1 MLVGAAELTS
11 FALGAGVVGLIFAW
25 RGRKVKHLHD
35 SSSIR
40 EEFELLQGR
49 YRILTDNIAAAIIIR
64 DLDRNIVYA
73 SPYTEVLF
81 GYPLKDVYDRQTDF
95 FARVVHPDDQALSSR
110 AIAVSLSGEAFQY
123 RFRFFHRTGIEMS
136 AESRSVPIIGDN
148 GELISTLSVTLDV
161 TASVLQQRQMEE
173 RNRDLQ
179 DFTSMVSHDL
189 KGPLFTIRGMLTAL
203 KEDFHGTIP
212 TAVSENLAHIE
223 RAAEKLELLVRSIL
237 DYSKLTA
244 EQTSSVPVPLSSL
257 VNELLMELEPSLRT
271 RAAKV
276 EVLGELP
283 IVLGDK
289 THLYRIFS
297 NLVGNALKY
306 VDPQRPAHVQIS
318 ASDTPNPHQVAI
330 SVRDNGL
337 GIPCDKFDVIF
348 RPFQRVH
355 KGVAE
360 GSGIGLAS
368 VKRLVE
374 KLGGSVRVESTV
386 GQGSCFTI
394 VLRRSR

>member
-1 MLVGAAELTS
+1 MQVGVTEIAAFLIGAVLSALVSIL
-11 FALGAGVVGLIFAW
+11 LW
-25 RGRKVKHLHD
+25 RRRIRPNEAKV
-35 SSSIR
+35 R

-64 DLDRNIVYA
+64 DLNRRIVYA

-81 GYPLKDVYDRQTDF
+81 GFPLKDVYDNDSDF
-95 FARVVHPDDQALSSR
+95 FTRILHPDDHALSAR
-110 AIAVSLSGEAFQY
+110 AMAVSLSGEAFQY

-148 GELISTLSVTLDV
+148 GDLISTLSVTLDV

-173 RNRDLQ
+173 KNRDLQ

-189 KGPLFTIRGMLTAL
+189 KGPLFTIKGMIGVLN
-203 KEDFHGTIP
+203 EDYAAQLP
-212 TAVSENLAHIE
+212 EAVRENIGHIE
-223 RAAEKLELLVRSIL
+223 KATEKLEMLVRSVL

-244 EQTSSVPVPLSSL
+244 EQANSEPVNLA
-257 VNELLMELEPSLRT
+257 ELINDLIKEFEPTVKS
-271 RAAKV
+271 KNGQIKI
-276 EVLGELP
+276 LGEIP
-283 IVLGDK
+283 NVVGDK
-289 THLYRIFS
+289 VQLYRIFS
-297 NLVGNALKY
+297 NLIGNALKY
-306 VDPQRPAHVQIS
+306 VDANRAPEVEIA
-318 ASDTPNPHQVAI
+318 ASETPNPHQVAI
-330 SVRDNGL
+330 SVCDNGL
-337 GIPCDKFDVIF
+337 GIPSDKFDIIF

-368 VKRLVE
+368 VKRMVE
-374 KLGGSVRVESTV
+374 KLGGSVKVQSTV
-386 GQGSCFTI
+386 GEGSKFTL